1 MSATSNQSQSEDAE
15 DKMAKAMKAADD
27 LYNIRDTYFPAN
39 LDEKISRL
47 QAQSDLALKLLD
59 SIPSGT

>member
-1 MSATSNQSQSEDAE
+1 MSAMSNQSRGEDAE
-15 DKMAKAMKAADD
+15 DNMAKAMKAADD